1 MLARTAVRYTGN
13 AKDMAELS
21 AFLGTH
27 AAAEPVPVASDKA
40 AAAKEEEAAAE
51 EKGKKKDKS
60 GVRFDPQ
67 KREYQASCIYTHR
80 CTSICKLVVL
90 MYCGVVVGWQPPC
103 RTSWRTA
110 SGTPW

>member
-27 AAAEPVPVASDKA
+27 AAAEPVPVVSDKA
-40 AAAKEEEAAAE
+40 NAAKEEEAAAE

-67 KREYQASCIYTHR
+67 KRESQASCVCILHR
-80 CTSICKLVVL
+80 LV
-90 MYCGVVVGWQPPC
+90 
-103 RTSWRTA
+103 S
-110 SGTPW
+110 